1 MKIKLEHVS
10 NYRRN
15 EIKFSDGPS
24 YHIHSHVVYLCENDS
39 VSSDEIE
46 NNLHDLW
53 NEACNR
59 NRFGWSKRGVG
70 VNVMEGE
77 NGGIYGLKKE
87 LTFEGFENVKKILIE
102 SKKRTKRKFKEK
114 ILILKDLERNIFF
127 LFNGL
132 KLKFFDEKIE

>member
-1 MKIKLEHVS
+1 
-10 NYRRN
+10 
-15 EIKFSDGPS
+15 
-24 YHIHSHVVYLCENDS
+24 VYLCENDS
-39 VSSDEIE
+39 VSSYEIE